1 MEQSPEPTG
10 PPPRRGPSVDLDPT
24 GIVTGKQPDRQ
35 RRQFLNDSFYRSS
48 PAFFVLFTYGDRRC
62 MDRKLYSWETY
73 APRRDTPMFARAR
86 TPLET
91 ILTQMANVNVD

>member
-1 MEQSPEPTG
+1 MEQSPELTG

-35 RRQFLNDSFYRSS
+35 RRPFLNYSFYRPSR
-48 PAFFVLFTYGDRRC
+48 AFFVLFTYGDRRC

-91 ILTQMANVNVD
+91 ILTQMANVNVG